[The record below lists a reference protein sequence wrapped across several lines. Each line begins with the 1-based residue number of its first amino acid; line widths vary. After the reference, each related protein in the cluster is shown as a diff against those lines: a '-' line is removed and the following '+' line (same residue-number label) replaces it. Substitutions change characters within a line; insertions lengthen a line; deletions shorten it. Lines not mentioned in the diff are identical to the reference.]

1 MLVPVPPPPENDGR
15 RAARARSVLLT
26 NALGGI
32 AIVMAA
38 MMISRSI
45 EMVVAHV
52 HRSGAP
58 TSVHASGRPGGRS
71 AGGPQTRTEVAGISI
86 ERAAAPVGDRSAA
99 VSASG
104 ADTGAFPG
112 GAAALAAMR
121 TRVLGAISFPW
132 GRRLDG
138 WQIEF
143 LGPRTGYR
151 GATFPKRRTIE
162 IYVSPELTADELV
175 HTTAHELG
183 HAVDVTLF
191 DDDARSTWSAARG
204 RSGVADW
211 WVADGRDDFS
221 SGSGDWAECFAWS
234 QLPRGMWYSR
244 LGLPPTAAQL
254 RLMASLVG

>member
-1 MLVPVPPPPENDGR
+1 MLAPVPPLPAKDGR

-26 NALGGI
+26 NVLGGI
-32 AIVMAA
+32 AIVLAA

-45 EMVVAHV
+45 EMVVAHA
-52 HRSGAP
+52 HRSGAA
-58 TSVHASGRPGGRS
+58 TTARAAGRS
-71 AGGPQTRTEVAGISI
+71 TGQPKTRTEVAGISI
-86 ERAAAPVGDRSAA
+86 ERAAAPVGDQTAA
-99 VSASG
+99 VATSG
-104 ADTGAFPG
+104 TDTAAFPG
-112 GAAALAAMR
+112 GPAALAAIR
-121 TRVLGAISFPW
+121 VRVLGAISFPW
-132 GRRLDG
+132 QQRLDG

-143 LGPRTGYR
+143 LGPRTGFR

-162 IYVSPELTADELV
+162 IYVSPELATDDLV

-191 DDDARSTWSAARG
+191 DDAARATWSAARG
-204 RSGVADW
+204 SSGIAEW

-254 RLMASLVG
+254 RLLASLVG